1 MTLYSHVYVDVPP
14 THTRR
19 GPRGTTKSIMK
30 YLSPPVAAR
39 SEYDAIVDS
48 LTTKRKPL
56 APEVGKLR
64 AFKSDAEQRVMR
76 AAADISGRAHAKVR
90 PSYFQAACSNRI
102 PTDHEVR
109 TSGVIGVCPG
119 RSF

>member
-1 MTLYSHVYVDVPP
+1 MTFYSHVYVDVPP

-19 GPRGTTKSIMK
+19 GPRGTTKSVMK
-30 YLSPPVAAR
+30 YLSPPVAPR

-64 AFKSDAEQRVMR
+64 AFKSDAEQGVMR
-76 AAADISGRAHAKVR
+76 AAADISGRAHAKV
-90 PSYFQAACSNRI
+90 
-102 PTDHEVR
+102 
-109 TSGVIGVCPG
+109 
-119 RSF
+119 